1 MLFRKLDVIVPPET
15 ITEATEATSVPISQV
30 YPASQTTVTM
40 VALIATA
47 FVLAVATF
55 LIVRKIKANS
65 KYIPCP
71 RSEPTNTEE
80 TEL

>member
-1 MLFRKLDVIVPPET
+1 MLFRKFDIIVPPET
-15 ITEATEATSVPISQV
+15 ITEATEAASVPIAQV
-30 YPASQTTVTM
+30 YPASRTTVTM
-40 VALIATA
+40 AALIATA

-65 KYIPCP
+65 KYTPCP
-71 RSEPTNTEE
+71 QPEPTNTEE